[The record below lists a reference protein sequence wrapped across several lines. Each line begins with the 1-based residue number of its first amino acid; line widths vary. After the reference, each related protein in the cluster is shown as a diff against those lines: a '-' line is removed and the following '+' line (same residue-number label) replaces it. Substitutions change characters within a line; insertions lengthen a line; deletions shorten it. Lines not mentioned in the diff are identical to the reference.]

1 MTENINKISFIFH
14 IGLYS
19 FFGYDDIK
27 SARKRKIQN
36 GSEFYLERLQERL
49 YKPISGSENT
59 QKHHIKYGIN
69 YNYFNAPFSVN
80 RQKITEWMD
89 ICVKCK
95 ATYVII
101 TSRHN
106 DGFCLWNTKIT
117 NKKTQEDI
125 VLIFKEEAEKR
136 GLIFG
141 IYYSLVEFLETMT
154 IDYFSNVC
162 IPQINEL
169 LKYSPKIIL
178 FNSKLIKIKILNEY
192 IRNMTIYLN
201 NNGILIN
208 DEIKIHTIGLSFGYN
223 KEQEEVDYKS
233 GKQLFNLMNES
244 FINDKNFLLNIGPKY
259 DGSID
264 NHELKSLNELSL
276 LL

>member
-89 ICVKCK
+89 ICVKCN
-95 ATYVII
+95 
-101 TSRHN
+101 SDR
-106 DGFCLWNTKIT
+106 
-117 NKKTQEDI
+117 
-125 VLIFKEEAEKR
+125 
-136 GLIFG
+136 
-141 IYYSLVEFLETMT
+141 LVEFLETMT